1 MKRTTSM
8 TIAALVVAVAAGAAT
23 APVSA
28 QDHGKQDYRGPG
40 HNAQRQHDAP
50 RGFWLQRE
58 RGPGQMK
65 FSMRGGPGGQRG
77 GMLALVCAPEGA
89 DRLEHL
95 LLNISQRV
103 DPTAE
108 QQPLFDALKTAAL
121 TAQTDFADTCAS
133 ARPATTAD
141 AARPDLADRMK
152 ARHAVEKAHVEAMTT
167 VIPAFET
174 FYDSL
179 TDEQKLSLEP
189 RRGRHHEGRRVDAP
203 QPPAAPAQPAP
214 DTTAP
219 QQNG

>member
-23 APVSA
+23 APVYA
-28 QDHGKQDYRGPG
+28 QDHGRHEFRGPG
-40 HNAQRQHDAP
+40 QDVQRNHEGP
-50 RGFWLQRE
+50 RGFFLERE

-77 GMLALVCAPEGA
+77 GVLSFVCSPKGA

-121 TAQTDFADTCAS
+121 TAQTDFADTCAT
-133 ARPATTAD
+133 ARPDRTAE

-152 ARHAVEKAHVEAMTT
+152 ARHAIEKAHVEAMTT

-189 RRGRHHEGRRVDAP
+189 RRGRHHDGRRVDAP

-214 DTTAP
+214 GTTAP

>member
-23 APVSA
+23 APVYA
-28 QDHGKQDYRGPG
+28 QDHGRHEFRGPG
-40 HNAQRQHDAP
+40 QDMQRNHEGP
-50 RGFWLQRE
+50 RGFFLERE

-77 GMLALVCAPEGA
+77 GVLSFVCSPKGA

-103 DPTAE
+103 DPTTE
-108 QQPLFDALKTAAL
+108 QQPLFDTLKSAAR
-121 TAQTDFADTCAS
+121 TAQTGFADTCAE
-133 ARPATTAD
+133 ARPERTAGAD
-141 AARPDLADRMK
+141 RPDLAERMK
-152 ARHAVEKAHVEAMTT
+152 TRLAIETAHVEAMTS
-167 VIPAFET
+167 VIPAFEA

-179 TDEQKLSLEP
+179 SDAQKQSLEP
-189 RRGRHHEGRRVDAP
+189 RRHRQHEGRRMSPPSPAP
-203 QPPAAPAQPAP
+203 AEPAAPSAP
-214 DTTAP
+214 PAP